1 MTASA
6 ARAGDDMANEQNLIP
21 MNKRAKSEQR
31 EIARKGGIANGEARR
46 AKKTMREHAELLLS
60 LPVSNVKTKNKL
72 SRLGVPAE
80 AIDNKLAVVAAL
92 MLEAQAG
99 YVPAAKELRSIIG
112 EDSQQNNDALERLDE
127 LLEQLN
133 EVMQHGD

>member
-1 MTASA
+1 M
-6 ARAGDDMANEQNLIP
+6 
-21 MNKRAKSEQR
+21 
-31 EIARKGGIANGEARR
+31 
-46 AKKTMREHAELLLS
+46 
-60 LPVSNVKTKNKL
+60 
-72 SRLGVPAE
+72 PAE

>member
-1 MTASA
+1 
-6 ARAGDDMANEQNLIP
+6 MANEQNLIP
-21 MNKRAKSEQR
+21 LNKRGKEEAKKIRQMGQAAQKERQ
-31 EIARKGGIANGEARR
+31 R
-46 AKKTMREHAELLLS
+46 AKKTMREYAELLLS
-60 LPVSNVKTKNKL
+60 LPLNDVRKKNKL
-72 SRLGVPAE
+72 AKMGVPAE
-80 AIDNKLAVVAAL
+80 DIDNKLAVVAAL

-127 LLEQLN
+127 VLEQLN

>member
-6 ARAGDDMANEQNLIP
+6 ARAGEIMANEQNLIP
-21 MNKRAKSEQR
+21 LNKRGKEEAKKIRQMGQAAQKERQ
-31 EIARKGGIANGEARR
+31 R
-46 AKKTMREHAELLLS
+46 AKKTMREYAELLLS
-60 LPVSNVKTKNKL
+60 LPLNDVRKKNKL
-72 SRLGVPAE
+72 AKMGVPAE
-80 AIDNKLAVVAAL
+80 DIDNKLAVVAAL

-127 LLEQLN
+127 VLEQLN

>member
-6 ARAGDDMANEQNLIP
+6 ARAGEIMANEQNLIP
-21 MNKRAKSEQR
+21 LNKRGKEEAKKIRQMGQAAQKDR
-31 EIARKGGIANGEARR
+31 QR
-46 AKKTMREHAELLLS
+46 AKKTMREYAELLLS
-60 LPVSNVKTKNKL
+60 LPLNDVRKKNKL
-72 SRLGVPAE
+72 AKMGVPAE
-80 AIDNKLAVVAAL
+80 DIDNKLAVVAAL

-112 EDSQQNNDALERLDE
+112 EDSQQNNDAMERLDE
-127 LLEQLN
+127 VLEQLN

>member
-1 MTASA
+1 
-6 ARAGDDMANEQNLIP
+6 MANEQNLIP

-46 AKKTMREHAELLLS
+46 AKKTMLEHAELLLS
-60 LPVSNVKTKNKL
+60 LPLNDVRKKNKL
-72 SRLGVPAE
+72 AKMGVPAE
-80 AIDNKLAVVAAL
+80 DIDNKLAVVAAL

-127 LLEQLN
+127 VLEQLN